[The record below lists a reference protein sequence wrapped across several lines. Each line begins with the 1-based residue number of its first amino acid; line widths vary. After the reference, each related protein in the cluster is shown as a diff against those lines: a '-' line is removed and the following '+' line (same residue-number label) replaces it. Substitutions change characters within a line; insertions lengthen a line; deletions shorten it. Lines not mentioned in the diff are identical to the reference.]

1 MPKLVSQKAWDQI
14 LQRQLDNLS
23 LCKGVTITRQGFV
36 QGKNPHRIYHDPTG
50 TGDWKYGEGYQQIE
64 FTLECNAIMD
74 CDPKKLGNGL
84 AYPLKLSEIKVQ
96 SKHKLVCLFPRSFPH
111 DPIGWGLYFE
121 ELTPQYPN
129 LMSLDVDE
137 TGLVWSRF
145 SRNPGAITRDGV
157 ICIGAASTG
166 SVAMHELVDNLR
178 SYMLMEDPVLF
189 KNIANGGNNDGGFDT
204 GLLAHFSMNFTI
216 MKNALENHTGR
227 NTGQKRKK
235 LGSKRIKLGGNRP
248 KRRKLGS

>member
-1 MPKLVSQKAWDQI
+1 MPKPVSQKAWDQI

-84 AYPLKLSEIKVQ
+84 AYPLKLSVIKVQ

-111 DPIGWGLYFE
+111 DPISWGLYFE

-129 LMSLDVDE
+129 FMSQDVDE
-137 TGLVWSRF
+137 TGLPWHRF
-145 SRNPGAITRDGV
+145 SRTPALITRDGV
-157 ICIGAASTG
+157 
-166 SVAMHELVDNLR
+166 VAVELGIQPDAGLDDNRLPYT
-178 SYMLMEDPVLF
+178 SMADLVNQLKTYLSLEDREMFVRF
-189 KNIANGGNNDGGFDT
+189 SQGGKNDGGFDT
-204 GLLAHFSMNFTI
+204 GLLAHFSMNFDV
-216 MKNALENHTGR
+216 L
-227 NTGQKRKK
+227 KK
-235 LGSKRIKLGGNRP
+235 AVTPEK
-248 KRRKLGS
+248 